1 MLYVS
6 VNNIFSLI
14 LALLF
19 AQNKFLW
26 KRQISKLIFQG
37 VFFVDLKTLFFFNR
51 CYLMK
56 LGENLIQLSR
66 YIVLSGK
73 IVYLSVWWS
82 QEGGGGCDVFTPG
95 DRCDDFTPVDSMQ
108 FLNNPLKVSVK
119 VLVSNSNPLFTDV
132 GTGGAASRREDAEGH
147 KPAVVFL

>member
-73 IVYLSVWWS
+73 IVYLSV
-82 QEGGGGCDVFTPG
+82 
-95 DRCDDFTPVDSMQ
+95 
-108 FLNNPLKVSVK
+108 
-119 VLVSNSNPLFTDV
+119 
-132 GTGGAASRREDAEGH
+132 
-147 KPAVVFL
+147 